1 MTTNLSRNAPL
12 FSVILPAYN
21 RADLIGSTIE
31 SIQIQEFQSFEIIAV
46 DDGSSDETVDV
57 IRRYPDVRLFTQ
69 MNSGPGAA
77 RNLGVRNAVGQYIAF
92 LDSDDLWFTWTLQ
105 SYANV
110 VKRFENPSF
119 VVGKPFC
126 FESEEQ
132 LTRIERSELTTESF
146 RDYLASGDQWRWFG
160 VSSFVV
166 KREVLNQVHG
176 FADGRINGEDA
187 DLALRLGTSPGFV
200 QITSPYTFG
209 YRNHSGNVTLDSSKT
224 GMGLDLLLNNEAGN
238 RFPGGSE
245 RSAER
250 WRIISRH
257 VRPFATYCARQGD
270 LRPFLRYY
278 LRTLKWHLFSLR
290 WKFLLSSPLI
300 AMFSYCMRNLRLPK
314 FHSKAANAI
323 D

>member
-1 MTTNLSRNAPL
+1 MATNFSKNAPL
-12 FSVILPAYN
+12 FSVILPTYN
-21 RADLIGSTIE
+21 RADLIGNTIE
-31 SIQIQEFQSFEIIAV
+31 SIRAQELQDFEIIAV

-57 IRRYPDVRLFTQ
+57 VRRYPDVRLFSQT
-69 MNSGPGAA
+69 NLGPGAA

-92 LDSDDLWFTWTLQ
+92 LDSDDLWFAWTLQ
-105 SYANV
+105 SYADV
-110 VKRFENPSF
+110 VKRFESPSF

-146 RDYLASGDQWRWFG
+146 RDYLESGDQWRWFG

-224 GMGLDLLLNNEAGN
+224 GMGLDLLLNNEASN

-245 RSAER
+245 RAAER

-278 LRTLKWHLFSLR
+278 LRTLKWHLSCLR

-300 AMFSYCMRNLRLPK
+300 AMFSYCWRKLRLPK
-314 FHSKAANAI
+314 IHSKAANAI